1 MRRRQKKETDVAGNN
16 DALTLLRLQQHVL
29 KLTAAKTALE
39 DVQQLVHET
48 ALYTFTS
55 AQDRRTLSTAQ
66 KCLDSLR
73 IRIEAQANTV
83 EEAVKQNQM
92 SLALHLRQET
102 AEAPLL
108 LAESLTRRSH
118 IFPFKQARH
127 RALPR
132 LGRQRTFPRTHQ
144 ASKPKA
150 HCPLSW
156 LTCHYARYHTLPGH

>member
-1 MRRRQKKETDVAGNN
+1 MPRRQKKETDVAGNN

-55 AQDRRTLSTAQ
+55 AQDRRTLSTVQ

-102 AEAPLL
+102 AETPLL
-108 LAESLTRRSH
+108 LAESLTKGKPYLPFQTSTTSCLTTIRSTEN
-118 IFPFKQARH
+118 
-127 RALPR
+127 LPKD
-132 LGRQRTFPRTHQ
+132 RQSQ
-144 ASKPKA
+144 
-150 HCPLSW
+150 
-156 LTCHYARYHTLPGH
+156 